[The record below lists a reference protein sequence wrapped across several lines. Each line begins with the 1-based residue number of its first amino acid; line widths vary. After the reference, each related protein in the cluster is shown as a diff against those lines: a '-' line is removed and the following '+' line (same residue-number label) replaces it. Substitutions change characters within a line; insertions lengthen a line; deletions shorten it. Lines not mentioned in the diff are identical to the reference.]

1 MFNCGACSKYNNT
14 MFYNFIKNEL
24 DIPLN
29 LFNIHLLKDDNN
41 CYYKCLSIFLFDK
54 IDYHEAL
61 RKEVSNFCK
70 QNKTEINNFQN
81 EVELG
86 NGVFISTNEY
96 INNMDKDRAWATDI
110 DITISTYLFGIN
122 VAVYVHSDEANN
134 LENNHSYIYQQ
145 NASHNPVMIL
155 IKETPNH
162 FDLLFPKGDA
172 PEIKQFCSN
181 FNPFP
186 KYTIGKDQNLY
197 LNIYNFL
204 RDGVKNGKR
213 TWPDYIE
220 NIKDKKTKRS
230 QKLNFYRKV
239 GLIKDT
245 RKFIRDNKDIDIN
258 EEAIYTKDKYL
269 IENDRLYVTRY
280 EYNNNYEKKLV
291 NKKYMIPYNEEIN
304 DILIKCHSKNQG
316 RDGTINSI
324 KAHNYYWINMVE
336 DVNRFLRKL
345 ANPDSSSITMS
356 TPIRND
362 EMSSTTN

>member
-1 MFNCGACSKYNNT
+1 
-14 MFYNFIKNEL
+14 
-24 DIPLN
+24 
-29 LFNIHLLKDDNN
+29 
-41 CYYKCLSIFLFDK
+41 
-54 IDYHEAL
+54 
-61 RKEVSNFCK
+61 
-70 QNKTEINNFQN
+70 
-81 EVELG
+81 
-86 NGVFISTNEY
+86 
-96 INNMDKDRAWATDI
+96 MDKDRAWATDI

-122 VAVYVHSDEANN
+122 IAVYGHSDDENN

-162 FDLLFPKGDA
+162 FDLLYPKGDA

-291 NKKYMIPYNEEIN
+291 SKKYMIPYNEEIN
-304 DILIKCHSKNQG
+304 DILNKCHSKNQG

-336 DVNRFLRKL
+336 DVNRYLKKL
-345 ANPDSSSITMS
+345 ANPDSSSITLP
-356 TPIRND
+356 TQIL
-362 EMSSTTN
+362 